1 LDTANNQ
8 QFNTLLKALNLFE
21 AQSSPQTILF
31 LKSKPQ
37 IRPEEKV
44 EKLAIGFHANEENDQ
59 IDES

>member
-1 LDTANNQ
+1 LDTDNNH

-21 AQSSPQTILF
+21 GPSSPQNILF
-31 LKSKPQ
+31 FKSKPQ
-37 IRPEEKV
+37 IRSEEKV